1 MADALT
7 YRDHLRGVLLLGLP
21 LIGSHIAQFA
31 LQVVDTVMVGW
42 YSVEA
47 LAAAVLGTSV
57 IFVVFLLGSGFAGAV
72 MPMVA
77 AAAAAGDDAEVRRTT
92 RMGLWLSAGFAVVTL
107 PGMWGSGTILRA
119 FGQDPAISALTQ
131 DYLRIAGFGMA
142 PALAVMVL
150 KSYLAALD
158 RTQVV
163 LWVTVAAVGLN
174 AAVNWALIFGNW
186 GAPEMGLRGA
196 AVASVVVQTATLL
209 ALAGYAVFLPALRR
223 YTLFVRF
230 WRPDTAALMAVFRL
244 GWPIGLTGL
253 AEGGLFAATALMMGW
268 IGTVDLAAHGIA
280 VEISGL
286 TFMIYMGLSNAAT
299 VRAGRAQALGDAEGL
314 QRGAL
319 VAVAV
324 TFAVALVVIAAFLGL
339 PHLLIGAFLSADD
352 PLRPMIIT
360 SGTALLAVAALFQL
374 ADAAQVMGLG
384 LLRGLQDT
392 RRPMMI
398 ALIGYWLLGV
408 PACYA
413 LGFWLGLGGVGIWLG
428 LVLGLSVVAAL
439 LARRFLRHLGS
450 ARSPARAA

>member
-21 LIGSHIAQFA
+21 LVGSHIAQFA

-42 YSVEA
+42 YSAES

-57 IFVVFLLGSGFAGAV
+57 IFLIFLLGAGFAGAV

-77 AAAAAGDDAEVRRTT
+77 GAAAAGDDAEVRRVT
-92 RMGLWLSAGFAVVTL
+92 RMALWLSLGFSALIL
-107 PGMWGSGTILRA
+107 PGMWFSGPILRA
-119 FGQDPAISALTQ
+119 LGQDAALSALAQ

-150 KSYLAALD
+150 KSFLAALG
-158 RTQVV
+158 RAQVA

-174 AAVNWALIFGNW
+174 AALNWALIFGNW

-196 AVASVVVQTATLL
+196 AVASVLVQGATLL
-209 ALAGYAVFLPALRR
+209 ALAGYALFHPALRR

-230 WRPDTAALMAVFRL
+230 WRPDRAALAAVFRL

-268 IGTVDLAAHGIA
+268 IGTVELAAHGVA

-286 TFMIYMGLSNAAT
+286 TFMIHQGLSNAAT
-299 VRAGRAQALGDAEGL
+299 VRAGRAHALGDAEGL
-314 QRGAL
+314 GRGAL

-324 TFAVALVVIAAFLGL
+324 SFLIVLAVIAVFLTL

-352 PLRPMIIT
+352 PLRPEIIAA
-360 SGTALLAVAALFQL
+360 GTALLAVAALFQL
-374 ADAAQVMGLG
+374 ADAGQVMGLG

-392 RRPMMI
+392 RRPLLI
-398 ALIGYWLLGV
+398 AVVGYWLIGA
-408 PACYA
+408 PASYV
-413 LGFWLGLGGVGIWLG
+413 LGFWAGLGGVGIWLG
-428 LVLGLSVVAAL
+428 LVIGLSVVAAAL
-439 LARRFLRHLGS
+439 GWRFLARLRASHPRES
-450 ARSPARAA
+450 AC